1 MPQTIVVNLFN
12 DLDENVAIPSE
23 AQIVS
28 WAQAAFT
35 AADYTQDSSFSLTF
49 TDDSHVQE
57 FNRTYRHIDKPTN
70 ILSFPF
76 AEGDDDPLDGIPE
89 ECRDELEAELGCD
102 IGDLIV
108 SYETMQREAQEQN
121 KSLEEHLA
129 HLIIHGCLHLIG
141 YDHIQDDEA
150 EVMEGLEIKALAAL
164 GYRNPYLTADE
175 RA

>member
-28 WAQAAFT
+28 WAQAAFA
-35 AADYTQDSSFSLTF
+35 AADYTKDSSFSLTF

-76 AEGDDDPLDGIPE
+76 AESMDF
-89 ECRDELEAELGCD
+89 
-102 IGDLIV
+102 
-108 SYETMQREAQEQN
+108 
-121 KSLEEHLA
+121 
-129 HLIIHGCLHLIG
+129 
-141 YDHIQDDEA
+141 QDRK
-150 EVMEGLEIKALAAL
+150 LYK
-164 GYRNPYLTADE
+164 RNPQN
-175 RA
+175 